1 MSILTQDLPDFL
13 LIRGKKCPI
22 KTDFKTWLI
31 FSELIGNGEELTSK
45 IPQIFGIIFY
55 ELPPNLFEALNAIME
70 FYGKSKKTSN
80 KSVKGDTKKLF
91 DFEYDAELIYSAF
104 VQQYKIDLCD
114 TDIHWWKFKALF
126 EGLSE
131 DTHFMKVVQYR
142 GMDLSKI
149 KDKEQ
154 KNFYIRMKRM
164 YRLPDNRCE
173 EQKET
178 DFVDSFEKL
187 FG

>member
-1 MSILTQDLPDFL
+1 MSILTQELPNFL
-13 LIRGKKCPI
+13 LVRDKKCPI

-31 FSELIGNGEELTSK
+31 FSEMIGNGGDLSDK
-45 IPQIFGIIFY
+45 IPQIFSMVFY
-55 ELPPNLFEALNAIME
+55 ELPPNLFDALIAIME
-70 FYGKSKKTSN
+70 FYGKSKKVDN
-80 KSVKGDTKKLF
+80 KNGSGNIKRLF

-131 DTHFMKVVQYR
+131 ETHFMKVMQYR
-142 GMDLSKI
+142 SMDLSKI

-154 KNFYIRMKRM
+154 KNFYKKMKRL

-173 EQKET
+173 EEKET
-178 DFVDSFEKL
+178 DFVNSFEKL

>member
-1 MSILTQDLPDFL
+1 MSILTQKLPDYL
-13 LIRGKKCPI
+13 LVRGKKCPI
-22 KTDFKTWLI
+22 KTDFKTWLV
-31 FSELIGNGEELTSK
+31 FSELIGNSEELSAK
-45 IPQIFGIIFY
+45 IPQIFGLVFY
-55 ELPPNLFEALNAIME
+55 ELPPNLFDALTAMME
-70 FYGKSKKTSN
+70 FYGKSKKDDNKNADSN
-80 KSVKGDTKKLF
+80 AKKLF

-114 TDIHWWKFKALF
+114 EDIHWWKFKALF

-131 DTHFMKVVQYR
+131 DTHFMKVMQYR

-154 KNFYIRMKRM
+154 KNFYKKMKRL

-173 EQKET
+173 EEKET
-178 DFVDSFEKL
+178 DFINSFEKL
-187 FG
+187 FN